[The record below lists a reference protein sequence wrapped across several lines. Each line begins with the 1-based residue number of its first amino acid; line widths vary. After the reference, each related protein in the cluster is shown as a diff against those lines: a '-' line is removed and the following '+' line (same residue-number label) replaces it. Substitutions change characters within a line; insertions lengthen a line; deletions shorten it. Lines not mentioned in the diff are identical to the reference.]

1 MLISL
6 INQYGTEKIR
16 EIRKNFKDQII
27 NNCAADQSSL
37 ESIIHSK
44 AVFTTDSKKRGFGL
58 KVKLKNFEN
67 RRFFYPEP
75 ECLIKRKH

>member
-1 MLISL
+1 VLISL

-37 ESIIHSK
+37 ESIIQLKGDMSREYLEYVEQI
-44 AVFTTDSKKRGFGL
+44 VFKDFPT
-58 KVKLKNFEN
+58 NFIN
-67 RRFFYPEP
+67 D
-75 ECLIKRKH
+75 CQ